1 MNLACFAAI
10 ASIVLSP
17 VLAWA
22 NPTLIK
28 AAVEEPVLEE
38 TMGGCSLLCAFRWTA
53 ELVNPQGKP
62 QPLKVLFDESA
73 MTAWVA
79 GPDPKTSGVGAKI
92 RLVFPAKLPK
102 EMEGNTPVYGLD
114 LVNGH
119 WKEELWQ
126 QYGRVKKARVYYNDK
141 PMRDIAFADSRR
153 WQRTLLPDKMV
164 RSGDSMTIEIL
175 EIYPGT
181 RNGLAISEVV
191 LQGAH

>member
-1 MNLACFAAI
+1 MNVVRIAI
-10 ASIVLSP
+10 ASLSFSAS
-17 VLAWA
+17 LAFA
-22 NPTLIK
+22 GPTLIK
-28 AAVEEPVLEE
+28 AEVEEPVLEE
-38 TMGGCSLLCAFRWTA
+38 TMGSCSLLCAFRWTA

-73 MTAWVA
+73 ETAWVA
-79 GPDPKTSGVGAKI
+79 GPDPRTSGIGAKI

-114 LVNGH
+114 IVNGH
-119 WKEELWQ
+119 WKEELWE
-126 QYGRVKKARVYYNDK
+126 QYGRVKKVRVYYNDK
-141 PMRDIAFADSRR
+141 PLRDIAFANSRR
-153 WQRTLLPDKMV
+153 WQRTLLPDQMV

-181 RNGLAISEVV
+181 KHGLAISEVV